1 MSDKQDVTKEQ
12 AKALLE
18 ADTQRRVK
26 AAAEAIQAVLQEH
39 ECDLVAVPQIVEGR
53 IVAAVQIVAR

>member
-1 MSDKQDVTKEQ
+1 MSDKVDPKAE

-18 ADTQRRVK
+18 ADTKRRVQ

-53 IVAAVQIVAR
+53 IVAAVQITAR

>member
-1 MSDKQDVTKEQ
+1 MSDIPDITKDQ
-12 AKALLE
+12 ARALLE
-18 ADTQRRVK
+18 ADTQRRVQ
-26 AAAEAIQAVLQEH
+26 AAAQAIQAVLQEH

>member
-1 MSDKQDVTKEQ
+1 MSDPAVTTAQ

-18 ADTQRRVK
+18 ADTKARVQ

-39 ECDLVAVPQIVEGR
+39 ECDLVAVPQIVDGR

>member
-1 MSDKQDVTKEQ
+1 MSDKADPKAE

-18 ADTQRRVK
+18 ADIKRRIQV
-26 AAAEAIQAVLQEH
+26 AAEAIQAVLQEH

-53 IVAAVQIVAR
+53 IVAAVQITAR